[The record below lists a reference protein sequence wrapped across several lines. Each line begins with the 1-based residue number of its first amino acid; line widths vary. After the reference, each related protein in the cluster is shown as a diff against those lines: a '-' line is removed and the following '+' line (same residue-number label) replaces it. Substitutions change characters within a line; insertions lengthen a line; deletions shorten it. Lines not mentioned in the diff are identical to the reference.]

1 MDIDLCIDIFNENFP
16 LFHLTKDIIVYLL
29 NQSSV
34 IDGKDKEIP
43 NLKVETKYQLY
54 LLVRFYK
61 KSTIF
66 MNNLLNKFKSSHNDK
81 IHFKELFDQFNLI
94 NRDMDFN
101 EEIINS
107 IFSSYFTIEDD
118 NCIKLESLFTFF
130 KEKSYTFKIKVID
143 YIEISM
149 KNFIY
154 LYGFLEKKLSL
165 IFDKFVMKQ
174 DGLMGIKEFQNAF
187 LSIIGGSEREW
198 TITPF
203 FK

>member
-1 MDIDLCIDIFNENFP
+1 
-16 LFHLTKDIIVYLL
+16 
-29 NQSSV
+29 
-34 IDGKDKEIP
+34 
-43 NLKVETKYQLY
+43 
-54 LLVRFYK
+54 
-61 KSTIF
+61 
-66 MNNLLNKFKSSHNDK
+66 
-81 IHFKELFDQFNLI
+81 
-94 NRDMDFN
+94 MDFN

>member
-66 MNNLLNKFKSSHNDK
+66 MNNLLYKFKSSHNDK
-81 IHFKELFDQFNLI
+81 IHCS
-94 NRDMDFN
+94 
-101 EEIINS
+101 INS
-107 IFSSYFTIEDD
+107 I
-118 NCIKLESLFTFF
+118 
-130 KEKSYTFKIKVID
+130 
-143 YIEISM
+143 
-149 KNFIY
+149 
-154 LYGFLEKKLSL
+154 
-165 IFDKFVMKQ
+165 
-174 DGLMGIKEFQNAF
+174 
-187 LSIIGGSEREW
+187 
-198 TITPF
+198 
-203 FK
+203 